1 MNIDAALAK
10 RLVSEQFPEWA
21 DLPVTPVEPG
31 GWDNRTFRL
40 GDELS
45 VRLPSAA
52 GYAAQVDKEQHWLP
66 RLAPQLPLPIP
77 EPVALGQPDAGY
89 PWKWSVYR
97 WLEGEPATADRIAD
111 LGEFATTLGGFLAA
125 LQRADA
131 TGGPPPGAHNFFR
144 GGPPDVYDAETR
156 EAIAIL
162 GDTIDGGAAL
172 DVWETALAA
181 DWSGAPVW
189 FHGDI
194 SRGNLLVTDE
204 RLSAVIDFG
213 TAGVGDPACDLAI
226 AWTFFDGESRGAF
239 RAALPLDD
247 GTWARGRGWTI
258 WKALIV
264 AAGLAGSNSPDF
276 EASSRRV
283 IDRVITD
290 RKRAAEQR
298 RGR

>member
-283 IDRVITD
+283 IDRVIAD
-290 RKRAAEQR
+290 RKRA
-298 RGR
+298 G

>member
-1 MNIDAALAK
+1 MIIDTALVK
-10 RLVSEQFPEWA
+10 RLVSEQFPKWA
-21 DLPVTPVEPG
+21 DLPISPVESD

-40 GDELS
+40 GDRLS

-52 GYAAQVDKEQHWLP
+52 GYAAQVDKEQYWLP

-89 PWKWSVYR
+89 PWKWSIYR
-97 WLEGEPATADRIAD
+97 WLEGEPARPDGIAD
-111 LGEFATTLGGFLAA
+111 LGEFATTLGEFLAA
-125 LQRADA
+125 LQKADA
-131 TGGPPPGAHNFFR
+131 TGGPPPGEHNFFR
-144 GGPPDVYDAETR
+144 GGSPGVYDAETR
-156 EAIAIL
+156 EALTIL
-162 GDTIDGGAAL
+162 GDTIDSDAAR
-172 DVWETALAA
+172 DVWETARATEWTLP
-181 DWSGAPVW
+181 PVW

-194 SRGNLLVTDE
+194 SRGNLLVADG

-226 AWTFFDGESRGAF
+226 AWMFFDDESREAF
-239 RAALPLDD
+239 RAALPVDD

-283 IDRVITD
+283 IDRVIGD
-290 RKRAAEQR
+290 HLRAD
-298 RGR
+298 